1 MNGTFSTDIGT
12 MMAGALI
19 LVVPVLAVF
28 IALQRYVVDG
38 LASGAVKG

>member
-1 MNGTFSTDIGT
+1 
-12 MMAGALI
+12 MAGALI
-19 LVVPVLAVF
+19 LIVPVLAVF